1 MLSDH
6 RKRTMYDAGLYDPE
20 DQEDEVGDVC
30 QLNFVSSFNP
40 LH

>member
-6 RKRTMYDAGLYDPE
+6 RKRAMYDAGLYDPE
-20 DQEDEVGDVC
+20 DQEDEVGDGC
-30 QLNFVSSFNP
+30 LMNFVFSVNP